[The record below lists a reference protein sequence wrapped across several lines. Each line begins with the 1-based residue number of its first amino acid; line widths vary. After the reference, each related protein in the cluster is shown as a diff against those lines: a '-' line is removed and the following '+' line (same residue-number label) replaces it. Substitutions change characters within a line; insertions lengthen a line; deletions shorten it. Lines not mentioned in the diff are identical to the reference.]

1 MVPAPVTDEARAD
14 VGGPVVVLDED
25 VSLVPGLGQSTGEE
39 ELAPEPREQV
49 SGGAENSLA
58 VRDTEIL
65 PRVGGGDERYEMI
78 VSLELRD
85 PPILIGLIAAATAG
99 TWENIICN
107 LS

>member
-1 MVPAPVTDEARAD
+1 MVPALVTDEARAD

-39 ELAPEPREQV
+39 ELGPEPREQV

-65 PRVGGGDERYEMI
+65 PRVGGGDERYKMI
-78 VSLELRD
+78 VSFELQD
-85 PPILIGLIAAATAG
+85 PLIRLSAAVTAG
-99 TWENIICN
+99 TLENVICN